1 MTFQE
6 SDYPG
11 LKREMVNLIHKYE
24 NPSLVVEVLK
34 EIWETH
40 KQVPIYPGII
50 SMCLPSMVKEKKI
63 GELKKGERVLIKT
76 KTLDILGTIKS
87 KKKDS
92 IMLESLEIVK
102 KSRSMEVKNKEVK
115 NILAVEKGTLEKI
128 WPTLVFKDADDRQR
142 AGVKVGKR
150 ESEKVGK

>member
-11 LKREMVNLIHKYE
+11 LKREMINLIHKYE
-24 NPSLVVEVLK
+24 NPALVVEVLK

-40 KQVPIYPGII
+40 KQIPIYPGII
-50 SMCLPSMVKEKKI
+50 SMCLPSMVKKKKI

-76 KTLDILGTIKS
+76 GTIEILGTIKS

-92 IMLESLEIVK
+92 IFLENPELVK
-102 KSRSMEVKNKEVK
+102 RPRSVEVKSKEIK
-115 NILAVEKGTLEKI
+115 SILTLEKGALEKI
-128 WPTLVFKDADDRQR
+128 WPTLVFKNADDHRSR
-142 AGVKVGKR
+142 R
-150 ESEKVGK
+150 R

>member
-6 SDYPG
+6 SDYPN
-11 LKREMVNLIHKYE
+11 LKKQMVNLIHKYK
-24 NPSLVVEVLK
+24 NPALVVEILK

-40 KQVPIYPGII
+40 KQIPIYPGII

-76 KTLDILGTIKS
+76 GALEILGTIKS

-92 IMLESLEIVK
+92 ILLENPELVK
-102 KSRSMEVKNKEVK
+102 RPRSVEVKSKEIK
-115 NILAVEKGTLEKI
+115 SILTLENNVLKKI
-128 WPTLVFKDADDRQR
+128 WPTLVFKE
-142 AGVKVGKR
+142 R
-150 ESEKVGK
+150 EST

>member
-11 LKREMVNLIHKYE
+11 LKKEMVNLIHKYK
-24 NPSLVVEVLK
+24 NPALVVEVLK

-40 KQVPIYPGII
+40 KQIPIYPGII

-63 GELKKGERVLIKT
+63 GELKKGEKVLVKT
-76 KTLDILGTIKS
+76 PDYEILGTIKS

-92 IMLESLEIVK
+92 ILLENAEMAK
-102 KSRSMEVKNKEVK
+102 RPRSVEVKSKEIK
-115 NILAVEKGTLEKI
+115 NILALEKGVLEKI
-128 WPTLVFKDADDRQR
+128 WPTLVFKE
-142 AGVKVGKR
+142 R
-150 ESEKVGK
+150 ESTRTVKGRRKK

>member
-11 LKREMVNLIHKYE
+11 LKREMINLIHKYK
-24 NPSLVVEVLK
+24 NPALVVEVLK

-40 KQVPIYPGII
+40 KQIPIYPGII
-50 SMCLPSMVKEKKI
+50 SMCLPSMVKKKKI

-76 KTLDILGTIKS
+76 GTIEILGTIKS

-92 IMLESLEIVK
+92 ILLENPELVK
-102 KSRSMEVKNKEVK
+102 KPRSVEVKTREIE
-115 NILAVEKGTLEKI
+115 NILTLEKNALEKI
-128 WPTLVFKDADDRQR
+128 WPTLVFK
-142 AGVKVGKR
+142 
-150 ESEKVGK
+150 EK

>member
-11 LKREMVNLIHKYE
+11 LKQEMINLIDKYK
-24 NPSLVVEVLK
+24 NPALVVEILK

-76 KTLDILGTIKS
+76 KTLEILGTIKS

-115 NILAVEKGTLEKI
+115 NILAVDKGTLEKI
-128 WPTLVFKDADDRQR
+128 WPTLIFKDE
-142 AGVKVGKR
+142 G
-150 ESEKVGK
+150 

>member
-11 LKREMVNLIHKYE
+11 LKREMINLIHKYK
-24 NPSLVVEVLK
+24 NPALVVEVLK

-102 KSRSMEVKNKEVK
+102 KSKSGEVKNKEVK

-128 WPTLVFKDADDRQR
+128 WPTLVFKE
-142 AGVKVGKR
+142 R
-150 ESEKVGK
+150 ESTRIKRGKDGI

>member
-11 LKREMVNLIHKYE
+11 LKREMINLIHKYK
-24 NPSLVVEVLK
+24 NPALVVEVLK

-102 KSRSMEVKNKEVK
+102 KSKSGEVKNKEVK

-128 WPTLVFKDADDRQR
+128 WPTLVFKNADNRR
-142 AGVKVGKR
+142 SKR
-150 ESEKVGK
+150 R

>member
-6 SDYPG
+6 SEYPN
-11 LKREMVNLIHKYE
+11 LKREIINLIHKYK
-24 NPSLVVEVLK
+24 NPALVVEILK

-40 KQVPIYPGII
+40 KQIPIYPGII

-76 KTLDILGTIKS
+76 KTLEILGTIKS

-92 IMLESLEIVK
+92 IMLENPELVRRL
-102 KSRSMEVKNKEVK
+102 RSVEVKNREIK
-115 NILAVEKGTLEKI
+115 NILALEKGVLEKI
-128 WPTLVFKDADDRQR
+128 WPTLIFKEHESTLT
-142 AGVKVGKR
+142 VKGRRK
-150 ESEKVGK
+150 K

>member
-1 MTFQE
+1 LKGGEMTFQE

-11 LKREMVNLIHKYE
+11 LKREMINLIHKYE
-24 NPSLVVEVLK
+24 NPALVVEVLK

-40 KQVPIYPGII
+40 KQIPIYPGII

-76 KTLDILGTIKS
+76 GTIEILGTIKS

-92 IMLESLEIVK
+92 ILLENPEMTK
-102 KSRSMEVKNKEVK
+102 RPRSVEVKSKEIK
-115 NILAVEKGTLEKI
+115 NILALEKNALEKI
-128 WPTLVFKDADDRQR
+128 WPTLVFKKHESTRT
-142 AGVKVGKR
+142 VKGRRK
-150 ESEKVGK
+150 K

>member
-11 LKREMVNLIHKYE
+11 LKREMVNLIHKYK
-24 NPSLVVEVLK
+24 NPALVVEVLK

-40 KQVPIYPGII
+40 KQIPIYPGII

-76 KTLDILGTIKS
+76 GTLEILGTIKF

-102 KSRSMEVKNKEVK
+102 KSRSVEVKNKEVK
-115 NILAVEKGTLEKI
+115 NILAVEKGALEKI
-128 WPTLVFKDADDRQR
+128 WPTLVFKNADNRQR
-142 AGVKVGKR
+142 AGVKAGK
-150 ESEKVGK
+150 

>member
-11 LKREMVNLIHKYE
+11 LKREMINLIHKYK
-24 NPSLVVEVLK
+24 NPALVVEVLK

-87 KKKDS
+87 EKKDS

-102 KSRSMEVKNKEVK
+102 KSKSGEVKNKEVK

-128 WPTLVFKDADDRQR
+128 WPTLVFKE
-142 AGVKVGKR
+142 R
-150 ESEKVGK
+150 ESTRIKRGKDGI

>member
-11 LKREMVNLIHKYE
+11 LKREMVNLIHKYK
-24 NPSLVVEVLK
+24 NPALVVEVLK

-40 KQVPIYPGII
+40 KQIPIYPGII

-76 KTLDILGTIKS
+76 GTIEILGTIKS
-87 KKKDS
+87 KKKNS
-92 IMLESLEIVK
+92 LLLENPEMAK
-102 KSRSMEVKNKEVK
+102 RPRSVEVKSKEIK
-115 NILAVEKGTLEKI
+115 NILALEKGVLEKI
-128 WPTLVFKDADDRQR
+128 WPTLVFKDEGLRR
-142 AGVKVGKR
+142 ARTGEEG
-150 ESEKVGK
+150 

>member
-6 SDYPG
+6 SDYPS
-11 LKREMVNLIHKYE
+11 LKREMINLIHKYE
-24 NPSLVVEVLK
+24 NPALVVEILK

-40 KQVPIYPGII
+40 KQIPIYPGII

-76 KTLDILGTIKS
+76 GTIEILGTVKS

-92 IMLESLEIVK
+92 ILLENPELVK
-102 KSRSMEVKNKEVK
+102 RPRSVEVKSKEIK
-115 NILAVEKGTLEKI
+115 NILTLEKGVLGKI
-128 WPTLVFKDADDRQR
+128 WPTLVFKDADDRR
-142 AGVKVGKR
+142 CIVKG
-150 ESEKVGK
+150 

>member
-11 LKREMVNLIHKYE
+11 LKREMVNLIHKYK
-24 NPSLVVEVLK
+24 NPALVVEVLK

-40 KQVPIYPGII
+40 KQIPIYPGII

-76 KTLDILGTIKS
+76 GTLEILGTVKL
-87 KKKDS
+87 KKKDR
-92 IMLESLEIVK
+92 IVLENSEVLK
-102 KSRSMEVKNKEVK
+102 RPKSREVKNEEVK
-115 NILAVEKGTLEKI
+115 KVLSLERGVLEKI
-128 WPTLVFKDADDRQR
+128 WPTLVFKDADDRR
-142 AGVKVGKR
+142 SKR
-150 ESEKVGK
+150 KHG

>member
-11 LKREMVNLIHKYE
+11 LKREMINLIHKYK
-24 NPSLVVEVLK
+24 NPALVVEVLK

-102 KSRSMEVKNKEVK
+102 KSKSVEVKNKEIK

-128 WPTLVFKDADDRQR
+128 WPTLVFKE
-142 AGVKVGKR
+142 R
-150 ESEKVGK
+150 ESTRIKRGKDGI

>member
-24 NPSLVVEVLK
+24 NPTLVVEVLK

-40 KQVPIYPGII
+40 KQIPIYPGII

-76 KTLDILGTIKS
+76 GTLEILGTVKL
-87 KKKDS
+87 KKKDRVV
-92 IMLESLEIVK
+92 LENSEVLK
-102 KSRSMEVKNKEVK
+102 RSKSREVKNEEVK
-115 NILAVEKGTLEKI
+115 KVLNLERGVLEKI

-142 AGVKVGKR
+142 TGVKVGK
-150 ESEKVGK
+150 

>member
-24 NPSLVVEVLK
+24 NPTLVVEVLK

-40 KQVPIYPGII
+40 KQIPIYPGII

-76 KTLDILGTIKS
+76 GTLEILGTVKL
-87 KKKDS
+87 KKKDR
-92 IMLESLEIVK
+92 IVLENSEVLK
-102 KSRSMEVKNKEVK
+102 RSKSREVKNEEVK
-115 NILAVEKGTLEKI
+115 KVLNLERGVLEKI

-142 AGVKVGKR
+142 TGVKVGK
-150 ESEKVGK
+150 

>member
-11 LKREMVNLIHKYE
+11 LKKERVNLIHKYE
-24 NPSLVVEVLK
+24 NPALVVEVLK

-40 KQVPIYPGII
+40 KQIPIYPGII

-76 KTLDILGTIKS
+76 GTLEILGTVKL
-87 KKKDS
+87 KKKDR
-92 IMLESLEIVK
+92 IVLENSEVLK
-102 KSRSMEVKNKEVK
+102 RSKSREVKNEEVK
-115 NILAVEKGTLEKI
+115 KVLSLERGVLEKI
-128 WPTLVFKDADDRQR
+128 WPTLVFKDADDHQR
-142 AGVKVGKR
+142 AGVKVGK
-150 ESEKVGK
+150 